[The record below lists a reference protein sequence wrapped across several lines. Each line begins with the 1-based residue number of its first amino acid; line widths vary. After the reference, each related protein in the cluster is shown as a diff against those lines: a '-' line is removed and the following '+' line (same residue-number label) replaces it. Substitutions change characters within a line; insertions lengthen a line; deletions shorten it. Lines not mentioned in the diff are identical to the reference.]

1 MIFSGFRLFFVFVL
15 VNVKDKVN
23 VDRYPQLQ

>member
-15 VNVKDKVN
+15 VNVKVKVN